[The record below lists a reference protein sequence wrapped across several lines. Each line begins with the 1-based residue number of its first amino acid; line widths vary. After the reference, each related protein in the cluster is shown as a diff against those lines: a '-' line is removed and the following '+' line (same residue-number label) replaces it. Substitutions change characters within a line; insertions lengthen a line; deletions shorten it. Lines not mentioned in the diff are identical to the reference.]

1 MATIPTISSVVLV
14 PTSHIAVTVDDNT
27 GGYPGSLLS
36 HYTDV
41 VFEVKVGTGEAIF
54 TSTHTLTDDA
64 SQTFNLTSAYTNLT
78 FGTDYNVTATFRS
91 AEEVQAFKFWERP
104 IHGTDTNTS
113 DFDISVATSNPPGT
127 PPENVATITITVN
140 LHERPGIADITYLKY
155 EITHKSENNVT
166 HSFTRIR
173 ANVDAASTIVL
184 NSSGGVTTTE
194 GENENNDNFGLDGT
208 GAIDFIAGD
217 EYIVKVFAIGTGGT
231 SVAES
236 DANST
241 YTINNNPETLT
252 VLSAHKPAIGTGETP
267 LSERVVIVNLGN
279 TTVPSRIKINE
290 INFEFVPKGGGTTL
304 THTFQETEANELS
317 GFRAPNATKSFVF
330 ANSASLPTGLQS
342 LTDNH
347 DSDPFKQLDFVDGE
361 EYVVKVQTAYD
372 DGTTTIV
379 SGFSTSDLTGDHVV
393 KIESRPVVDSEDT
406 VIVYDNHDDDN
417 ETQTVSANN
426 FTVSNTSSLTAVSY
440 DSFLD
445 SADDADIPVHDA
457 STISISEL
465 GTLGNL
471 GGTVN
476 KNLGVVKYLTS
487 AFSNTVA
494 HKFNIRFTYNYNG
507 QSYDFIHEKELKP
520 KIQKITVASV
530 VATTSAP
537 DTVVVNND
545 KVDLV
550 NFEFTVTLTNFD
562 IDYSQDV
569 KNLTV
574 TLYDSGGTIIPNTS
588 FNFDSPSNNTTPGV
602 EAITY
607 ISPTG
612 LDLSLLGTTITAK
625 VSVNTF
631 KNGNDT
637 GADDL
642 TNSAVSGIT
651 SFTLASASYFTN
663 SLAKHG
669 TGTGQHIRFKP
680 SGIKITHVFLYRKQK
695 HAHYEGN
702 YPIVDGNSE
711 INFAHSANLIGSTT
725 PVEIHVPDSFIT
737 GAVVGASTPAGH
749 PSKNTKVLIIYESLM
764 DPNTQ
769 GIASLEVLHT

>member
-1 MATIPTISSVVLV
+1 MATSPTISSVVLV
-14 PTSHIAVTVDDNT
+14 PTSYIAVTVEDNT
-27 GGYPGSLLS
+27 VGNPGSLLS

-41 VFEVKVGTGEAIF
+41 VFEVKVGTGDAIF

-91 AEEVQAFKFWERP
+91 AEEVEAFKFWERP
-104 IHGTDTNTS
+104 IHGTEPNTS
-113 DFDISVATSNPPGT
+113 DFNISVATSNPPGT

-140 LHERPGIADITYLKY
+140 LHERPGRIADITYLKY
-155 EITHKSENNVT
+155 EITHKSGNNVM
-166 HSFTRIR
+166 HSFTRSR
-173 ANVDAASTIVL
+173 ANVAAASTIVL
-184 NSSGGVTTTE
+184 NSSGGVKTTE
-194 GENENNDNFGLDGT
+194 GENENNDNFGLDNET
-208 GAIDFIAGD
+208 EAIDFIAGD

-231 SVAES
+231 SDAES

-252 VLSAHKPAIGTGETP
+252 VLSAHKPAIGTDETP
-267 LSERVVIVNLGN
+267 LSERVVIVDLGN
-279 TTVPSRIKINE
+279 TTVPIKINE

-304 THTFQETEANELS
+304 THTFKETEANELS
-317 GFRAPNATKSFVF
+317 GFIDSGATKLFVF
-330 ANSASLPTGLQS
+330 ANSANFPIGLQS
-342 LTDNH
+342 LTEKH
-347 DSDPFKQLDFVDGE
+347 GSDPFKQLDFVDGE
-361 EYVVKVQTAYD
+361 EYVVKVQTAYN

-379 SGFSTSDLTGDHVV
+379 SGFSTGDTTGDHVV
-393 KIESRPVVDSEDT
+393 KIESRPVVESEDT
-406 VIVYDNHDDDN
+406 VIVYDNNDDGN

-426 FTVSNTSSLTAVSY
+426 FTVSNTSSLKAVSY
-440 DSFLD
+440 VSFLD
-445 SADDADIPVHDA
+445 SANDADIPVHDA

-465 GTLGNL
+465 GTLG
-471 GGTVN
+471 GTVN
-476 KNLGVVKYLTS
+476 KNLGFVKYLTS

-530 VATTSAP
+530 VATTSAH
-537 DTVVVNND
+537 DTVVVNDD

-550 NFEFTVTLTNFD
+550 NFKFNVTLTKFN

-569 KNLTV
+569 ENLTV
-574 TLYDSGGTIIPNTS
+574 ALYDSRDTIIPNTS
-588 FNFDSPSNNTTPGV
+588 FNFDSPSNNTTPEKEV
-602 EAITY
+602 TTY
-607 ISPTG
+607 ISQTG
-612 LDLSLLGTTITAK
+612 LNLNLLGTTITAK

-631 KNGNDT
+631 KNGNNT
-637 GADDL
+637 GADDP
-642 TNSAVSGIT
+642 TNSAVSGT
-651 SFTLASASYFTN
+651 KSFTLASASYFTN
-663 SLAKHG
+663 SLVKDG
-669 TGTGQHIRFKP
+669 TGIGQHIKFKP

-695 HAHYEGN
+695 HAHYKGY
-702 YPIVDGNSE
+702 YPTVDGNDA
-711 INFAHSANLIGSTT
+711 INFSHLDNLIGSTT

-737 GAVVGASTPAGH
+737 GAVVGSSTPAGH

-769 GIASLEVLHT
+769 GIASLEVSHTKLT